1 MSSNADGPSAGTAPA
16 VPAPAGRR
24 RVLMTVATMLATAAL
39 AGYCL
44 LLVVPSLLGFQR
56 YVLTGGSMEP
66 TLHRGSL
73 VFDRVTPV
81 EELVVGDVIT
91 YVPPGM
97 SSPLSHRIM
106 SITRGDDGG
115 LVFTTRGDANGAV
128 DPWLFTLDDPGQAR
142 VSFDVPYAGYPLW
155 VLGSPLS
162 RFLLIGAPA
171 LVVAGVTGRR
181 MWRQAGELVA
191 AEERGSA
198 GEPAEDV
205 PVPAEDERVPV
216 SP

>member
-1 MSSNADGPSAGTAPA
+1 
-16 VPAPAGRR
+16 
-24 RVLMTVATMLATAAL
+24 MTVATVLATAAL

-106 SITRGDDGG
+106 SITRGDDGE
-115 LVFTTRGDANGAV
+115 LVFTTRGDANDAV
-128 DPWLFTLDDPGQAR
+128 DPWQFNLDDPGQAK
-142 VSFDVPYAGYPLW
+142 VSFGVPYAGYPC
-155 VLGSPLS
+155 GCS
-162 RFLLIGAPA
+162 A
-171 LVVAGVTGRR
+171 AGCPGC
-181 MWRQAGELVA
+181 
-191 AEERGSA
+191 S
-198 GEPAEDV
+198 
-205 PVPAEDERVPV
+205 
-216 SP
+216 

>member
-1 MSSNADGPSAGTAPA
+1 MSSSADGPSAGTAPA

-24 RVLMTVATMLATAAL
+24 RVLMTVATVLATAAL

-44 LLVVPSLLGFQR
+44 LLVVPSVLGFQR

-73 VFDRVTPV
+73 VFDQVTPV

-106 SITRGDDGG
+106 SISPGDDGE
-115 LVFTTRGDANGAV
+115 LVFTTRGDANDAV
-128 DPWLFTLDDPGQAR
+128 DPWLFVLDDAGQAR
-142 VSFDVPYAGYPLW
+142 VSFDVPWAGYPLW
-155 VLGSPLS
+155 VLGSRLS

-171 LVVAGVTGRR
+171 LVVAVVTGRR
-181 MWRQAGELVA
+181 MWREAGELVA
-191 AEERGSA
+191 AEERA
-198 GEPAEDV
+198 TAD
-205 PVPAEDERVPV
+205 DERVPV